1 MLDDLARE
9 SAREFNLWVIMSSV
23 MELFAGCRAMH
34 VVDSV
39 ESRKKLACES
49 YV

>member
-1 MLDDLARE
+1 
-9 SAREFNLWVIMSSV
+9 MSSV

-39 ESRKKLACES
+39 ESLKKLACES